1 MSIATKKA
9 VDVLTNRGQNG
20 IIDELEALLDYRIEG
35 ADFSEDFADELEE
48 VVDKLRNIAARM
60 DAVSVDSTED

>member
-9 VDVLTNRGQNG
+9 VDVLTNRDQNG

-35 ADFSEDFADELEE
+35 ADFSEDFADELTE